1 MQPKNWSV
9 LGPAGD
15 GEMDSDDPG
24 PGLATHSSTNLVG
37 GTLSSSEL
45 DSLGLHLEESELLGN
60 YYEEDIV
67 EEELEVRSPSP
78 PIHSKND
85 SDQKKNQTIHF
96 YFANKVPPMT
106 KDHQDLDKGVEK
118 GLDSLEL
125 LSHQQGQRLGNK
137 SVVKM
142 VVGKQILGVCT

>member
-15 GEMDSDDPG
+15 GEMDIDDPG

-45 DSLGLHLEESELLGN
+45 GSLGHHLEESELLGN
-60 YYEEDIV
+60 YYEQDIV
-67 EEELEVRSPSP
+67 EEELEVRPPSP

-85 SDQKKNQTIHF
+85 SDQKK
-96 YFANKVPPMT
+96 
-106 KDHQDLDKGVEK
+106 
-118 GLDSLEL
+118 
-125 LSHQQGQRLGNK
+125 K
-137 SVVKM
+137 SDYTF
-142 VVGKQILGVCT
+142 LFC